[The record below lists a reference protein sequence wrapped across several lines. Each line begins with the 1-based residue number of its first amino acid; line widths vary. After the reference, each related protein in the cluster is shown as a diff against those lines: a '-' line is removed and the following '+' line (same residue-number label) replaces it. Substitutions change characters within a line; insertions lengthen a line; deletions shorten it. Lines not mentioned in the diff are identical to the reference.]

1 MPRPEKYTDD
11 DYLSWIE
18 LQIDSG
24 RSIKDI
30 SASELQKAVGG
41 RYSRC
46 QEVLTQAQN
55 KFVEQQSESPLP
67 MPAWFREFVTLLSE
81 QTREV
86 AERQWSKVGRG
97 INESIKDAT
106 IIFENRQ
113 AEYESQLSEQLDQI
127 RTLEVNSD
135 DQAGQ
140 IEQLQTELSKAL
152 NEVSDLKSDNAGLK
166 SEVSSLKQQKAD
178 FDIQFSAA
186 RDDLK
191 EAQRALAEARSE
203 RDILIG
209 KVQAYESQKK

>member
-152 NEVSDLKSDNAGLK
+152 NEVSHLKSDNAGLK

>member
-30 SASELQKAVGG
+30 SASELLKAVGG

>member
-135 DQAGQ
+135 D
-140 IEQLQTELSKAL
+140 
-152 NEVSDLKSDNAGLK
+152 
-166 SEVSSLKQQKAD
+166 
-178 FDIQFSAA
+178 
-186 RDDLK
+186 
-191 EAQRALAEARSE
+191 
-203 RDILIG
+203 
-209 KVQAYESQKK
+209 